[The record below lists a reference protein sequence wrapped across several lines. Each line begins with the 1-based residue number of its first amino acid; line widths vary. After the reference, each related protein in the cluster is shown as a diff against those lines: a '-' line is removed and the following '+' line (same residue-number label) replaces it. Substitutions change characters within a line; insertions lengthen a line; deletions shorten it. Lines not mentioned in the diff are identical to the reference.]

1 MGKIR
6 EFLRKF
12 YKFIIKDLLNS
23 FFIDKK
29 NKVIRNQFFTKRL
42 LRQKIFK
49 ISNYGR
55 IHNCCE
61 YKSYYWF
68 YSKRL

>member
-1 MGKIR
+1 MNKSMGKIR

-29 NKVIRNQFFTKRL
+29 TK
-42 LRQKIFK
+42 
-49 ISNYGR
+49 
-55 IHNCCE
+55 
-61 YKSYYWF
+61 
-68 YSKRL
+68 

>member
-12 YKFIIKDLLNS
+12 YKLIIKDILNS

-29 NKVIRNQFFTKRL
+29 TKQSEINFL
-42 LRQKIFK
+42 LKDF
-49 ISNYGR
+49 
-55 IHNCCE
+55 
-61 YKSYYWF
+61 
-68 YSKRL
+68 